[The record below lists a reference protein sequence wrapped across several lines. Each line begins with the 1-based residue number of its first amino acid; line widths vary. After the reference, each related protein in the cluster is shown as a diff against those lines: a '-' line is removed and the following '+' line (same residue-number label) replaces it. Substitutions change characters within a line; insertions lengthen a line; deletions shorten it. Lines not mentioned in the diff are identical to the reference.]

1 MSRDEYIEEEDH
13 MSKNLA
19 NKLRTGISPEQFIE
33 GMKSNKENFVEWYNR
48 FEWKNEEDREYF
60 KSLNNRDDIRC
71 LILCA
76 EWCGDVVRNVP
87 VVFRALED
95 SGIPTEVLIKEDHM
109 DVMEQ
114 FLTHGGEAI
123 PIVIFTDT
131 GGFVYG
137 QWGPRPEHVQAVMNE
152 FKSKNPDR
160 DAADYQENIKAA
172 RVEMGKQYGEGTD
185 YQTIIVKELR
195 DLIADF

>member
-1 MSRDEYIEEEDH
+1 MSR
-13 MSKNLA
+13 NLA
-19 NKLRTGISPEQFIE
+19 NKLRTGISPQQFIE
-33 GMKSNKENFVEWYNR
+33 GMNNNKESFVEWYNR
-48 FEWKNEEDREYF
+48 FEWENEEDREYF

-114 FLTHGGEAI
+114 FLTLGGEAI

-137 QWGPRPEHVQAVMNE
+137 QWGPRPERVQAVMNE
-152 FKSKNPDR
+152 FKANNPDR
-160 DAADYQENIKAA
+160 EAADYQEKIKEA
-172 RVEMGKQYGEGTD
+172 RVQIGKQYGEGTD
-185 YQTIIVKELR
+185 YQTEIVKELR
-195 DLIADF
+195 DLIAEF

>member
-1 MSRDEYIEEEDH
+1 

-33 GMKSNKENFVEWYNR
+33 GMNNNKENFVEWYNR
-48 FEWKNEEDREYF
+48 FEWKDDEDREYF

-114 FLTHGGEAI
+114 FLTFGGEAI

-137 QWGPRPEHVQAVMNE
+137 QWGPRPEHVQAVMKE
-152 FKSKNPDR
+152 FKAKNPDR
-160 DAADYQENIKAA
+160 EAADYQENIKAA

-185 YQTIIVKELR
+185 YQTVIVKELR
-195 DLIADF
+195 NLIAEF